1 MRKIKEKKRKEV
13 KRRKKKT
20 IKSRNSCVDGLTRAA
35 IVAGEV
41 GIYHLLLLQ
50 VCVVVGGGP
59 HLINGKMGGD

>member
-1 MRKIKEKKRKEV
+1 MRKIKEKKRSKE
-13 KRRKKKT
+13 KEKKT

-41 GIYHLLLLQ
+41 GIYHRLLLLQ